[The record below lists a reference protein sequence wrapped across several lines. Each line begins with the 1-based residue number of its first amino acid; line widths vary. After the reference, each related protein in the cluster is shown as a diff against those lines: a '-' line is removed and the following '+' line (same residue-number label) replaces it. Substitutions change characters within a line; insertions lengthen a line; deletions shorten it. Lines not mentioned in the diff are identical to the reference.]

1 MAADAWGRNEKMP
14 PPSLLTR
21 TIVADRSW
29 SFAATSA
36 LRSWRND
43 RSPTTSA
50 TGPAATAADPSI
62 VDTTPSIPFAPR
74 FERTVIARSVDG
86 SQPSMSRTGIEF
98 PAHSVDPSGRA
109 AASAGNGAPSNGSS
123 SAASQASIASTAARS
138 ARSQSRPAPGGVA
151 GPAR

>member
-1 MAADAWGRNEKMP
+1 MP

-21 TIVADRSW
+21 TIVADRPW

-86 SQPSMSRTGIEF
+86 SQPSMSRTGIEL
-98 PAHSVDPSGRA
+98 PAHSVDPSGSA

-123 SAASQASIASTAARS
+123 SAASQRVHRLDRGAVGAEPVRG
-138 ARSQSRPAPGGVA
+138 PGGVA

>member
-1 MAADAWGRNEKMP
+1 MP

-50 TGPAATAADPSI
+50 TGAAATAADPSI

-74 FERTVIARSVDG
+74 FERTVITIVPR
-86 SQPSMSRTGIEF
+86 PSDAPYT
-98 PAHSVDPSGRA
+98 A
-109 AASAGNGAPSNGSS
+109 AANPAGPAPTMTVSYSAASGSVWTSSS
-123 SAASQASIASTAARS
+123 SATRRS
-138 ARSQSRPAPGGVA
+138 CGRTTVLPLTIRRA
-151 GPAR
+151 G